1 MDRPEIGKFK
11 RYLRGELNKLT
22 KNLKTERKA
31 IKNFIK
37 VPSPSAF
44 LKDRISS
51 IKLIINNG
59 WDVALRKLGI
69 YKRTVNKSK
78 TFNDIRK
85 WKSQFMDLRFEI
97 EDFRE
102 SYRQILILIQKN
114 S

>member
-1 MDRPEIGKFK
+1 M
-11 RYLRGELNKLT
+11 NKLT
-22 KNLKTERKA
+22 KNLKFERKE

-51 IKLIINNG
+51 IKLILNNG
-59 WDVALRKLGI
+59 WDVALRKLQI

-78 TFNDIRK
+78 SFKDIRK
-85 WKSQFMDLRFEI
+85 WKADFMDLRFEI

-102 SYRQILILIQKN
+102 KYRQILILIQNN